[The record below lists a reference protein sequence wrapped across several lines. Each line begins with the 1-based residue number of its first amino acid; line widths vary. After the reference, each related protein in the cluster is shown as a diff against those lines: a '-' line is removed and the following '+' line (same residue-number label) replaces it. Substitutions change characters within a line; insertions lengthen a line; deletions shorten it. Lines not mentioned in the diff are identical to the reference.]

1 VIYFLGMAL
10 LIAFDQWTKKW
21 AIDALMLQG
30 PKSWIEGF
38 LGFRYA
44 ENTGAAFSILRDK
57 QLLLIILT
65 SVIILGLCG
74 YLIKAIR
81 TDAHVTVKWAYMLLI
96 SGAIG
101 NFIDRVRLNYVV
113 DFLEFR
119 FINFPIFNIA
129 DVCVVVGV
137 SLLAG
142 ATFFFKYDF

>member
-1 VIYFLGMAL
+1 MIYFIGMAL

-21 AIDALMLQG
+21 AIDTLMLQG
-30 PKSWIEGF
+30 PKSWIDG
-38 LGFRYA
+38 LIGFRYA

-74 YLIKAIR
+74 YLVKAIR

-101 NFIDRVRLNYVV
+101 NFIDRVDRKSVV
-113 DFLEFR
+113 
-119 FINFPIFNIA
+119 
-129 DVCVVVGV
+129 
-137 SLLAG
+137 
-142 ATFFFKYDF
+142 